1 MGYFSDRNYSKKVMI
16 LNYIPVFLVL
26 IFAAVIAGAI
36 VYSSRLFGP
45 YRPNKIK
52 QLSYESGKNPVGTTH
67 ERISI
72 KYYLVAM
79 LFIIFDIEVIF
90 VYPWAVQFKSLY
102 SDFGIFA
109 FLPMLVFLIVLELG
123 FLYIFAKGGLKWD

>member
-1 MGYFSDRNYSKKVMI
+1 MI
-16 LNYIPVFLVL
+16 LNYIPIFLVL
-26 IFAAVIAGAI
+26 LVAAVIAGAI
-36 VYSSRLFGP
+36 VYSSKLFGP

-79 LFIIFDIEVIF
+79 LFIIFDFEVIY

-102 SDFGIFA
+102 AEFGIFA
-109 FLPMLVFLIVLELG
+109 FMPMFIFLVVLELG